1 MIFDEH
7 EQDDAPRHRRWDDGR
22 PWTRGEQ
29 RDHERSIGRD
39 VERLEAKVDRL
50 TWLVAAGTGIISAAA
65 FFAARAAEAVP

>member
-1 MIFDEH
+1 MSFDEH
-7 EQDDAPRHRRWDDGR
+7 EPNGTPHRRWDDSR